1 MKAIEIREPG
11 DADVL
16 VPTEVPDP
24 AAGAGQ
30 VVIEVVAAGV
40 NRADVM
46 QRMGFYPPPP
56 GASPLPGLEVSGR
69 VVEVGAGVTGW
80 SVGDEA
86 CALLDGGGYA
96 ERVAVPAGQLLPVPD
111 GVALRDAA
119 ALPEVACT
127 VWSNLVDVARLAPG
141 ETVLVHGG
149 TSGIGTFAIQL
160 AKARGCRVAVTAG
173 TPEKLAFCREL
184 GADVAVNY
192 REDDFVEAVREATDG
207 RGADVVLDSIGAKYL
222 SRNVDVLATGGR
234 LVVIG
239 LLGGRKG
246 ELDLAALL
254 GKRGSITA
262 TSLRARDPQDK
273 ARIVAAV
280 RDEVWPLLA
289 NGSVRPVVH
298 STHPL
303 AEAAAAHREMESSTH
318 VGKILLLP

>member
-30 VVIEVVAAGV
+30 VVIEVVAVGV

-262 TSLRARDPQDK
+262 TSLRARDADDK

-289 NGSVRPVVH
+289 DGSVRPVVH

-303 AEAAAAHREMESSTH
+303 AAVSYTQIRAHET
-318 VGKILLLP
+318 

>member
-127 VWSNLVDVARLAPG
+127 VWSKLVDVARLAPG

-262 TSLRARDPQDK
+262 TSLRARDADDK

-289 NGSVRPVVH
+289 DGSVRPVVH

>member
-30 VVIEVVAAGV
+30 VMIEVVAAGV

-96 ERVAVPAGQLLPVPD
+96 ERVAVPAGQLLPIPD

-262 TSLRARDPQDK
+262 TSLRARDADDK

-289 NGSVRPVVH
+289 DGSVRPVVH

>member
-86 CALLDGGGYA
+86 CALLDGSGYA
-96 ERVAVPAGQLLPVPD
+96 ERVAVPAGQLLPIPD

-234 LVVIG
+234 LIVIG

-289 NGSVRPVVH
+289 DGSVRPVVH

>member
-289 NGSVRPVVH
+289 DGSVRPVVH

>member
-1 MKAIEIREPG
+1 M
-11 DADVL
+11 
-16 VPTEVPDP
+16 
-24 AAGAGQ
+24 
-30 VVIEVVAAGV
+30 
-40 NRADVM
+40 
-46 QRMGFYPPPP
+46 
-56 GASPLPGLEVSGR
+56 
-69 VVEVGAGVTGW
+69 
-80 SVGDEA
+80 
-86 CALLDGGGYA
+86 
-96 ERVAVPAGQLLPVPD
+96 
-111 GVALRDAA
+111 ALRDAA

-262 TSLRARDPQDK
+262 TSLRARDADDK

-289 NGSVRPVVH
+289 DGSVRPVVH

>member
-222 SRNVDVLATGGR
+222 SRNVDVLATGG
-234 LVVIG
+234 
-239 LLGGRKG
+239 
-246 ELDLAALL
+246 
-254 GKRGSITA
+254 T
-262 TSLRARDPQDK
+262 
-273 ARIVAAV
+273 
-280 RDEVWPLLA
+280 
-289 NGSVRPVVH
+289 
-298 STHPL
+298 
-303 AEAAAAHREMESSTH
+303 AAAGPSARAPGQNAADQLARRALVQPNVH
-318 VGKILLLP
+318 VRVRGTVGLEQLRHHPRAQ

>member
-30 VVIEVVAAGV
+30 VVIEVVAVGV

-262 TSLRARDPQDK
+262 TSLRARDADDK

-289 NGSVRPVVH
+289 DGSVRPVVH

>member
-262 TSLRARDPQDK
+262 TSLCARDADDK

-289 NGSVRPVVH
+289 DGSVRPVVH

>member
-262 TSLRARDPQDK
+262 TSLRARDADDK

-289 NGSVRPVVH
+289 DGSVRPVVH

>member
-80 SVGDEA
+80 SVGHEA

-289 NGSVRPVVH
+289 DGSVRPVVH

>member
-80 SVGDEA
+80 SVGHEA

-184 GADVAVNY
+184 GAEVAVNY

-262 TSLRARDPQDK
+262 TSLRARDADDK

-289 NGSVRPVVH
+289 DGSVRPVVH

>member
-80 SVGDEA
+80 SVGHEA

-262 TSLRARDPQDK
+262 TSLRARDADDK

>member
-262 TSLRARDPQDK
+262 TSLRARDADDK

-289 NGSVRPVVH
+289 DGSVRPVVH

-318 VGKILLLP
+318 AGKILLLP

>member
-96 ERVAVPAGQLLPVPD
+96 ERVAVPAGQLLPIPD

-289 NGSVRPVVH
+289 DGSVRPVVH

>member
-96 ERVAVPAGQLLPVPD
+96 ERVAVPAGQLLPIPD

-207 RGADVVLDSIGAKYL
+207 RGANVVLDSIGAKYL

-262 TSLRARDPQDK
+262 TSLRARDADDK

-289 NGSVRPVVH
+289 DGSVRPVVH

-303 AEAAAAHREMESSTH
+303 TEAAAAHREMESSTH

>member
-86 CALLDGGGYA
+86 CALLDGGGYT

-289 NGSVRPVVH
+289 DGSVRPVVH

>member
-1 MKAIEIREPG
+1 MKAIETREPG

-262 TSLRARDPQDK
+262 TSLRARDADDK

-289 NGSVRPVVH
+289 DGSVRPVVH

>member
-96 ERVAVPAGQLLPVPD
+96 ERVAVPAGQLLPIPD

-262 TSLRARDPQDK
+262 TSLRARDADDK

-289 NGSVRPVVH
+289 DGSVRPVVH

>member
-192 REDDFVEAVREATDG
+192 HEDDFVEAVREATDG

-289 NGSVRPVVH
+289 DGSVRPVVH